1 VRKAHCVNLRSEL
14 SPQNQ
19 WKELGVEVHAL
30 NYTFNALEREINE
43 YWEPW
48 PVSLAY
54 LELQV
59 RQDLVSKSMVQLVQE
74 VEIVS
79 VQA

>member
-1 VRKAHCVNLRSEL
+1 M
-14 SPQNQ
+14 
-19 WKELGVEVHAL
+19 HAL
-30 NYTFNALEREINE
+30 NSTFNALEKEINE
-43 YWEPW
+43 HWEPW

-54 LELQV
+54 LELQF
-59 RQDLVSKSMVQLVQE
+59 RQDLVSKSMVELVQE